1 MKIEV
6 ANIRLFTRKLCATFV
21 NINLMENNRYVF
33 ALQKPYFYT
42 AKTILLDDENMA
54 FVSLKHRDSYAVAI
68 FLNANNIFIVKWYC
82 FF

>member
-42 AKTILLDDENMA
+42 AK
-54 FVSLKHRDSYAVAI
+54 AI
-68 FLNANNIFIVKWYC
+68 FLHRKNGVFTMQNTLFCNTLT
-82 FF
+82 

>member
-21 NINLMENNRYVF
+21 NINLMENNKYVF

-42 AKTILLDDENMA
+42 ATT
-54 FVSLKHRDSYAVAI
+54 I
-68 FLNANNIFIVKWYC
+68 FLHRKNGVFTMQNTLFCNTLT
-82 FF
+82 

>member
-42 AKTILLDDENMA
+42 AKTIFLHSKIISKIQLIENKEVTLL
-54 FVSLKHRDSYAVAI
+54 VK
-68 FLNANNIFIVKWYC
+68 LNR
-82 FF
+82 

>member
-42 AKTILLDDENMA
+42 AKTIFLHRKNGVFAMQLILENKEKSK
-54 FVSLKHRDSYAVAI
+54 FVQTD
-68 FLNANNIFIVKWYC
+68 
-82 FF
+82 